1 MIESKTVKCWE
12 KRFLCKWSHF
22 RISINVQQCQYLI
35 NKIFITNQKTENH
48 NIKVILYLPTMPWQF
63 KSAHTFAISY
73 FIWCITII
81 NVSIILYVLA
91 LCVCVCARLYLR
103 SCGFPDLNR
112 LRLCKYN
119 STLAPWYLLCSLIIP
134 YRYYYYYYF
143 HFTSAN
149 FTKRKPSRLCKKST
163 TVDSW
168 LFAEFHNSIA
178 AAFLLCESI
187 EMFIIS
193 DTLQGNCTIDV

>member
-1 MIESKTVKCWE
+1 MVS
-12 KRFLCKWSHF
+12 FSHF
-22 RISINVQQCQYLI
+22 HQRAAMSVFNKQNFIS
-35 NKIFITNQKTENH
+35 NQKTENN

-91 LCVCVCARLYLR
+91 LCVCVWARACVCVLVVFLIWTGWDCA
-103 SCGFPDLNR
+103 NIT
-112 LRLCKYN
+112 LRLLLGI
-119 STLAPWYLLCSLIIP
+119 SFVLWLFRTDIIIIIIFTLLRQILRNVNRQDYA
-134 YRYYYYYYF
+134 
-143 HFTSAN
+143 
-149 FTKRKPSRLCKKST
+149 KKST